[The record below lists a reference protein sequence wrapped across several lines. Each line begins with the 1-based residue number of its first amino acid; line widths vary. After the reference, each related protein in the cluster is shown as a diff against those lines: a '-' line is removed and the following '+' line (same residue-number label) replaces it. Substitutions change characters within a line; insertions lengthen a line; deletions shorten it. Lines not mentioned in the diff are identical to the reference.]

1 MKRSAM
7 HCHGAY
13 YKKLGYGCMKV
24 EHIYDDKTIKN
35 FTLYFILRTEGI
47 SYFIIVPL
55 LLLFITVNIKFS
67 YNQLIFFAICV
78 AFAFPVSFITTQINN
93 IIVTRPV
100 QKYFNAIT
108 SNEEISEELY
118 ELAFKRFLSLPYLH
132 SIGAFFRWVVG
143 LSMFT
148 VPITLSEHFSTTQV
162 IVSWMSILICA
173 PSGTVLYF
181 LLTEIFIQEIYNKG
195 LFPITPENFILRN
208 KMSITKKLMIS
219 TTVIVFTPF
228 FIMIAFV
235 ITIIDYNA
243 IHITYSW
250 WKLLIFG
257 TIGLVFSLFLA
268 KLLAKSLIMKT
279 NIIKEFLS
287 AVGEG
292 QLAAYAKKIA
302 VADELADINISV
314 YNMKENLRRMVE
326 IIHLSSLDLK
336 ETSNNMNETSMK
348 FSEASRDL
356 STIIEETSSAYEE
369 MSSSF
374 EMIVNTIKA
383 QVEQASTVN
392 QEIAAIN
399 ASGSNLTQQVQELT
413 GTFNDAI
420 NGVEKSKETL
430 QRSVTAITD
439 ISQYLE
445 TVETTVSTI
454 NDIADQINLLA
465 LNAAIEAARAGE
477 HGRGFAVVADEVNK
491 LADKT
496 SSLVK
501 GIQSTIEQYSSKIK
515 NEIRFINETAALFES
530 VRNKMIITQ
539 NVLNTTHQF
548 TKELSL
554 QNESIL
560 KNIERLLQLSNEI
573 YTTSNEQKI
582 TIDEL
587 TKAIN
592 SINEVASHT
601 AEESLSIQTLSEKLE
616 NNANQLLEN
625 IAYFKI
631 TVD

>member
-1 MKRSAM
+1 M

-13 YKKLGYGCMKV
+13 YKKLGYVCMKV
-24 EHIYDDKTIKN
+24 EHVYDDKTIKN
-35 FTLYFILRTEGI
+35 FTLNFILRTEGI
-47 SYFIIVPL
+47 SYFIIVPI
-55 LLLFITVNIKFS
+55 LLLFFAATLSFTQE
-67 YNQLIFFAICV
+67 QLLFFALCV
-78 AFAFPVSFITTQINN
+78 VFAFIISFITTQINN
-93 IIVTRPV
+93 IIVTKPV
-100 QKYFNAIT
+100 QQYFNLILEGKDIA
-108 SNEEISEELY
+108 EEFY
-118 ELAFKRFLSLPYLH
+118 AAAFKRFLSLPYLH
-132 SIGAFFRWVVG
+132 SIGAFFRWVFG
-143 LSMFT
+143 LSLAGI
-148 VPITLSEHFSTTQV
+148 PLTLSHLFTPNQILV
-162 IVSWMSILICA
+162 FWISIIITA
-173 PSGTVLYF
+173 PSGAIFYF
-181 LLTEIFIQEIYNKG
+181 LLTEHFVQDIYNKG
-195 LFPITPENFILRN
+195 VFPKIPANFTFAHRMN
-208 KMSITKKLMIS
+208 ITKKLMIS
-219 TTVIVFTPF
+219 ISIITLTPF
-228 FIMIAFV
+228 IILTSLI
-235 ITIIDYNA
+235 ITIGNNTSVDISS
-243 IHITYSW
+243 TW
-250 WKLLIFG
+250 WKIALFG
-257 TIGLVFSLFLA
+257 GIGLFYSISLA
-268 KLLAKSLIMKT
+268 KLLAKSIITKT
-279 NIIKEFLS
+279 TIINEFLGNVGKGFLS
-287 AVGEG
+287 A
-292 QLAAYAKKIA
+292 YTRKIA
-302 VADELADINISV
+302 VADELADINIAV

-326 IIHLSSLDLK
+326 IIYLSSLDLK
-336 ETSNNMNETSMK
+336 ETSNNMKQTSMK

-356 STIIEETSSAYEE
+356 SAIIEETSSAYEE

-383 QVEQASTVN
+383 QVEQAGTVN

-399 ASGSNLTQQVQELT
+399 ASGSNLTHQVQELS

-420 NGVEKSKETL
+420 NGIEKSKETI

-515 NEIRFINETAALFES
+515 NEIKFINETAALFES

-548 TKELSL
+548 TKELAL

-573 YTTSNEQKI
+573 YTTSNEQQI

-601 AEESLSIQTLSEKLE
+601 AEESLSIQSLSEKLE
-616 NNANQLLEN
+616 NNANRLLEN
-625 IAYFKI
+625 ISYFKI